1 MRFAL
6 VSVAINTV
14 LGAGLFFW
22 LNQHGTQGFVGLAI
36 ATSLAAW
43 VNALALAGTLVARGW
58 YHPGPV
64 LISRIMRSLA
74 ASAVMGGV
82 VWWLLQ
88 NFQWIRDNIIDS
100 KAFAAGIVILA
111 GGLTYA
117 VAALLTGAI
126 RIRDIRQALRS

>member
-1 MRFAL
+1 M
-6 VSVAINTV
+6 
-14 LGAGLFFW
+14 
-22 LNQHGTQGFVGLAI
+22 
-36 ATSLAAW
+36 
-43 VNALALAGTLVARGW
+43 
-58 YHPGPV
+58 
-64 LISRIMRSLA
+64 
-74 ASAVMGGV
+74 
-82 VWWLLQ
+82 LQ